1 MNLSYFDVAIIIAY
15 LLLIFA
21 SGVLVKK
28 YIKGIDDYLV
38 AGRSMGF
45 HLGLIS
51 LMCSEIGI
59 ITFVYYAELGF
70 DAGFASLIA
79 AIPPV
84 IAYIVLGKTGWV
96 IKPLLDMK
104 IKTIPEFFSIKFSKG
119 VRFYVGIFMA
129 VGGILNFGVFPG
141 VESRFINIVT
151 GIPQDS
157 ILLTM
162 VVLLTV
168 VLLYTLVG
176 GMVSV
181 LITNYIQY
189 TLLSIGMILITIFGL
204 IKVDWNSIVQYVSSN
219 MGEKGM
225 NPFFSNAFGSDFG
238 IGFIIWQILEWTALL
253 IGWQAISIRLFSSKD
268 SDTGK
273 KIYRWSGLMFFSR
286 GILPIFWGIIAFAFF
301 GLHGIKVSGIDSLAN
316 LVVSIVPSGL
326 LGLMF
331 AALLAAS
338 MSTYSSYLL
347 SWSSVVSQDIIGSI
361 IKFITGK
368 EPSSKKQ
375 LMISRITMTF
385 VMIFIIWFS
394 LFYEMG
400 GYIYFYLQMT
410 GMLFIPGVIMSVV
423 LGIYWKRSRSLG
435 AYLSVTLGAIPPIT
449 YLFLPPDLQNSM
461 AAELGWGGF
470 VLALLGMVSGSV
482 IQNKIDPKKIEN
494 KNDSEL
500 IKEKV

>member
-1 MNLSYFDVAIIIAY
+1 MNLNYIDIAIIIIY
-15 LLLIFA
+15 ILLIFV
-21 SGVLVKK
+21 SGSLVKK

-45 HLGLIS
+45 HLGLLS

-96 IKPLLDMK
+96 IKPLLEMK

-141 VESRFINIVT
+141 VEARFINIVT
-151 GIPQDS
+151 GVPQHFM
-157 ILLTM
+157 LLTM
-162 VVLLTV
+162 VILLTI

-181 LITNYIQY
+181 IITNYIQY
-189 TLLSIGMILITIFGL
+189 ALLSIGMILITVFGI
-204 IKVDWNSIVQYVSSN
+204 IKVDWNSIVHYVSAN

-225 NPFFSNAFGSDFG
+225 NPFFSNAFSSNFG

-268 SDTGK
+268 SETGK

-286 GILPIFWGIIAFAFF
+286 GILPIFWGIIALAYF
-301 GLHGIKVSGIDSLAN
+301 GLHGIKVSGIDSLGN
-316 LVVSIVPSGL
+316 LIVAIVPNGL

-361 IKFITGK
+361 IKFITGR
-368 EPSSKKQ
+368 EASSKKQ
-375 LMISRITMTF
+375 LMISRITMTC

-410 GMLFIPGVIMSVV
+410 GMLFIPGVIISVV

-435 AYLSVTLGAIPPIT
+435 AYLSITFGAIPPVT
-449 YLFLPPDLQNSM
+449 YLFLPPALQNSM

-470 VLALLGMVSGSV
+470 VLALIGMIAGSL
-482 IQNKIDPKKIEN
+482 IQNKFNPLAKSKSN
-494 KNDSEL
+494 PEL
-500 IKEKV
+500 IEEKA